1 MKHHFIS
8 FFTLLAVLSSAYS
21 QDTVPPSATLDR
33 LLDYAMQNSVSIQQT
48 KEQIQEQEGLI
59 VEIKSAVLPN
69 ATLSSS
75 YSEQDEELV
84 SGGVLPGTGANKNW
98 SVSLEV
104 EQLVYSGGGVR
115 ASLKAQKYSRE
126 SVEYALLTTIDQV
139 VFDVRTQFYQALLA
153 REQIGVEEQNVNYLS
168 EQLKIAQDRFEANTI
183 SKFDVLRAE
192 VELANAKPALIRAR
206 NNYRT
211 AIDELYR
218 VIGYQS
224 HREHAYDGTE
234 ISGELTF
241 DPIRYGLADSLDK
254 AMTARPELQ
263 QLDTIIKAYEAGVDV
278 AKAGYYPNVSI
289 YGGYALDKSP
299 ISEDFSDSLE
309 GWRVGIR
316 SSWAIFD
323 GRATRGRI
331 IQARSQ
337 LRQVELDKKELTLAI
352 EVDVRRAVSALQEA
366 GELAQA
372 AEKVVEQGREALRLA
387 EVRYEVGAA
396 TQLEL
401 LQSRVALTEAE
412 TNLLSANYSY
422 LVAVA
427 QLSRAT
433 GDKSI

>member
-1 MKHHFIS
+1 MKHQIIS
-8 FFTLLAVLSSAYS
+8 LFTLLAVLASGYS
-21 QDTVPPSATLDR
+21 QDAVPPAATLGS
-33 LLDYAMQNSVSIQQT
+33 LLNYAMENSVSIQQS

-59 VEIKSAVLPN
+59 VEVKSAILPN
-69 ATLSSS
+69 ASVNTS
-75 YSEQDEELV
+75 YSAKDEGLV
-84 SGGVLPGTGANKNW
+84 SGGVLPGTGSDKNW
-98 SVSLEV
+98 AVSLEV
-104 EQLVYSGGGVR
+104 SQLLYSGGGIS
-115 ASLKAQKYSRE
+115 ASLKAQKYARE
-126 SVEYALLTTIDQV
+126 SVKYALLSTIDQV
-139 VFDVRTQFYQALLA
+139 VFDVRTRFYESLLA
-153 REQIGVEEQNVNYLS
+153 REQIKVEEQNVSYLS

-218 VIGYQS
+218 VVGYQS
-224 HREHAYDGTE
+224 QTSHAYDGTE
-234 ISGELTF
+234 ISGELSYS
-241 DPIRYGLADSLDK
+241 PIQYALTNALSE
-254 AMTARPELQ
+254 AMTTRPELL
-263 QLDTIIKAYEAGVDV
+263 QLDTVVKAYEAGVDV
-278 AKAGYYPNVSI
+278 AKAGYYPNVSL
-289 YGGYALDKSP
+289 YGGYSVEKSP
-299 ISEDFSDSLE
+299 LSDQFSDSLD
-309 GWRVGIR
+309 GWQVGIR

-323 GRATRGRI
+323 GRATRGKL

-337 LRQVELDKKELTLAI
+337 LRQAELDKRALTLSI
-352 EVDVRRAVSALQEA
+352 EVDVRRAISALQEA
-366 GELAQA
+366 GELAEA
-372 AEKVVEQGREALRLA
+372 AGKVVMQAQEALRLA

-433 GDKSI
+433 GNNSL

>member
-1 MKHHFIS
+1 MKHNVIS
-8 FFTLLAVLSSAYS
+8 LVTLLTVVASVYS
-21 QDTVPPSATLDR
+21 QDSIPPSATLNN

-48 KEQIQEQEGLI
+48 KEQIQEQEGMI
-59 VEIKSAVLPN
+59 VEIKSAILPN
-69 ATLSSS
+69 ATLASS
-75 YSEQDEELV
+75 YSKKDEELV
-84 SGGVLPGTGANKNW
+84 SGGVIPGTGADENW
-98 SVSLEV
+98 SISLEV
-104 EQLVYSGGGVR
+104 NQLVYSGGGIR
-115 ASLKAQKYSRE
+115 ASLQAQKYSRE
-126 SVEYALLTTIDQV
+126 SVEYALFSTIDQV
-139 VFDVRTQFYQALLA
+139 VYEVRTSFYQALLA

-192 VELANAKPALIRAR
+192 VELANAKPALIRAK

-218 VIGYQS
+218 AIGYQS

-234 ISGELTF
+234 ISGELAF
-241 DPIRYGLADSLDK
+241 SPIQYGLSTSLDK
-254 AMTARPELQ
+254 AMTTRPELL
-263 QLDTIIKAYEAGVDV
+263 QLDAMIKAYEAGVDV
-278 AKAGYYPNVSI
+278 AKAGYYPNVSV

-299 ISEDFSDSLE
+299 VSEDFSDSLK
-309 GWRVGIR
+309 GWKVGVV
-316 SSWAIFD
+316 SSWAVFD

-331 IQARSQ
+331 LQARSK
-337 LRQVELDKKELTLAI
+337 LRQVELDKRELTLGI

-372 AEKVVEQGREALRLA
+372 AEKVVVQAKEALRLA

-433 GDKSI
+433 GDKSL